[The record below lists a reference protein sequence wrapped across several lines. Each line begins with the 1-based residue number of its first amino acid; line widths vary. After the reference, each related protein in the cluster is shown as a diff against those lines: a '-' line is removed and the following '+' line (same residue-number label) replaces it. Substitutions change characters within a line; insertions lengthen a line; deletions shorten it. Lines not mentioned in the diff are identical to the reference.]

1 MDSESLPTLTFTHTR
16 LLVSD
21 YQKCFHFYRDV
32 LGFEVGW
39 GDEESNYA
47 DFETGDATL
56 ALFDRDAMADAVG
69 VTEKP
74 SDTPRQDEVALIFR
88 VESVDES
95 YQKLRERIKFIT
107 EPHDRPD
114 WGIRVAHFRDPDGN
128 LIEIN
133 RSLEA

>member
-1 MDSESLPTLTFTHTR
+1 MTIAPSSTLTFTHSR
-16 LLVSD
+16 LLVTD
-21 YQKCFHFYRDV
+21 YQECFHFYRDV
-32 LGFEVGW
+32 LGFKVGW
-39 GDEESNYA
+39 GDEKSNYA
-47 DFETGDATL
+47 DFETGNATL
-56 ALFDRDAMADAVG
+56 AVFGREAMADAVG

-74 SDTPRQDEVALIFR
+74 STTSGQDEVALIFR
-88 VESVDES
+88 VKSVDET
-95 YQKLRERIKFIT
+95 YQTLRETIGFVT

>member
-1 MDSESLPTLTFTHTR
+1 MDMGLSSTLTFTHTR

-21 YQKCFHFYRDV
+21 YQECFHFYRDV
-32 LGFEVGW
+32 LEFNVGW

-47 DFETGDATL
+47 DFETGEATL

-69 VTEKP
+69 ATEKP
-74 SDTPRQDEVALIFR
+74 SNLHQQDEVALIFR
-88 VESVDES
+88 VESVDETC
-95 YQKLRERIKFIT
+95 RELQEKIEFVT

-133 RSLEA
+133 RSLKT

>member
-1 MDSESLPTLTFTHTR
+1 METEPSPALTFTHTR
-16 LLVSD
+16 LLVAD
-21 YQKCFHFYRDV
+21 YQACFRFYRDV
-32 LGFEVGW
+32 LEFEVGW

-47 DFETGDATL
+47 DFETGEATV
-56 ALFDRDAMADAVG
+56 ALFDRDAMADAIDG
-69 VTEKP
+69 TEKP
-74 SDTPRQDEVALIFR
+74 ADPHHQDEVALIFR
-88 VESVDES
+88 VASVDET
-95 YQKLRERIKFIT
+95 YQTLQEKIEFIT

>member
-1 MDSESLPTLTFTHTR
+1 MDITSSSTLNFTHTR
-16 LLVSD
+16 LLVAD
-21 YQKCFHFYRDV
+21 YQECFHFYRDV

-39 GDEESNYA
+39 GDEGSNYA
-47 DFETGDATL
+47 DLETGNATL
-56 ALFDRDAMADAVG
+56 ALFGREAMADAVG

-74 SDTPRQDEVALIFR
+74 STTSGQDEVALIFR
-88 VESVDES
+88 VESVDET
-95 YQKLRERIKFIT
+95 YQALRETIVFET